1 MTAKPHIRAALRGRR
16 PVGTPAGL
24 RTIRIMTVTQR
35 SVTLPDGRSL
45 GYAEWG
51 DPAGSPVMAIH
62 GTPGCR
68 LNRHPS
74 NELMASTGARIITY
88 DRAGYGIS
96 DRQRGRIV
104 NDCVADIT
112 ALVDALG
119 IGEFAVTGGSGGGPH
134 CLAVAAALPDRVTRA
149 ACVVGVAPY
158 DVLGADAWFA
168 GMDPENV
175 KEFGWALAG
184 EDVVHAE
191 LTVVQRE
198 MEERVAAD
206 PSTLLGDFDLPEAD
220 KVILARDDI
229 QQVIRE
235 AIPEQARNGVWGWV
249 DDDIAFTLPWG
260 FDPSTIRV
268 PTAVWWGAE
277 DVLVPAAHGE
287 WIART
292 VPNALPR
299 VDRSGGHMADPDTE
313 FVQLTRW
320 LIDGTAWPDTA

>member
-1 MTAKPHIRAALRGRR
+1 MTETA
-16 PVGTPAGL
+16 
-24 RTIRIMTVTQR
+24 RT
-35 SVTLPDGRSL
+35 VTLPDGRAL

-51 DPAGSPVMAIH
+51 DPDGHPVVTIH

-74 NELMASTGARIITY
+74 NELMASTGARVITY
-88 DRAGYGIS
+88 DRAGYGLS
-96 DRQRGRIV
+96 DRQRGRVV
-104 NDCVADIT
+104 NDCVSDIT

-134 CLAVAAALPDRVTRA
+134 SLAVAAALPDRVTRA

-158 DVLGADAWFA
+158 EALGKEAWLD

-184 EDVVHAE
+184 EDVVHGE
-191 LTVVQRE
+191 LVVVQRE
-198 MEERVAAD
+198 MEQRVAND

-220 KVILARDDI
+220 KAILGRADI

-249 DDDIAFTLPWG
+249 DDDLAFTLPWG
-260 FDPSTIRV
+260 FDPTAIRV

-277 DVLVPAAHGE
+277 DVLVPPAHGE

-292 VPNALPR
+292 VPGALPR
-299 VDRSGGHMADPDTE
+299 VERGGGHLADPDTE
-313 FVQLTRW
+313 FVMLTSW
-320 LIDGTAWPDTA
+320 LVSGTAWPESL